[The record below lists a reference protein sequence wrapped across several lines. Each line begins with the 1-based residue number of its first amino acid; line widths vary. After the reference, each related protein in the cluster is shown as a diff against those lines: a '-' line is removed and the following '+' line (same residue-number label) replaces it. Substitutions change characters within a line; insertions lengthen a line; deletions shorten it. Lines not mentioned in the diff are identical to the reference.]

1 MSFERRDIVDIRRQ
15 PGEDPY
21 DHFVRGIGILTH
33 FWFEFLQWA
42 IVVGGL
48 GYLGI
53 KTKMFV
59 LIVAAL
65 VSELFLIAYCFT
77 FGARFECDAL
87 FGHEMGGK
95 VTSLIIGG
103 FTACLINTIAVAIY
117 FSIHIAKGL
126 P

>member
-15 PGEDPY
+15 PREDPY

-53 KTKMFV
+53 TTKMIAV
-59 LIVAAL
+59 IVAA
-65 VSELFLIAYCFT
+65 VISEIFLIAYCFT

-87 FGHEMGGK
+87 FGHEMGAK
-95 VTSLIIGG
+95 ATSFIIGG
-103 FTACLINTIAVAIY
+103 LTAGLINTIAVAVY